1 MPKAKSMTKT
11 PAAKRT
17 PTRTKNG
24 RDSVTLPV
32 QWTATEYVPR
42 KRWWWFIGLVLV
54 AAWFSL
60 LMIALREWSVLAFIV
75 AATLTMLVTYVP
87 RARDQKWTLKMTSL
101 SVDKTTVQLENYRA
115 FTIEEL
121 PGTKAIAPRPS
132 ITLLPMRRLGWPFSV
147 YLPASEETTAG
158 IIEALEVVLPYNDA
172 VSYQTSTRILQRLT
186 RWLRLG

>member
-1 MPKAKSMTKT
+1 MPKAKSMTST
-11 PAAKRT
+11 PSPKRA

-24 RDSVTLPV
+24 RASVTIPV

-42 KRWWWFIGLVLV
+42 KRWWWFIGLVLI
-54 AAWFSL
+54 AGWFSL
-60 LMIALREWSVLAFIV
+60 LIIALREWYVLAFII
-75 AATLTMLVTYVP
+75 AATLTIFVVYLP
-87 RARDQKWTLKMTSL
+87 RARDQKWTLKTSSL
-101 SVDKTTVQLENYRA
+101 TVDKTTIQLENYRA

-132 ITLLPMRRLGWPFSV
+132 ITLLPMRRLGWPFPV
-147 YLPASEETTAG
+147 YLPASETTTAG